1 MMVLSPNTCYLVYH
15 LSSYTLPS
23 VLNTSR
29 PESLPRVSLLAA
41 STPYWLAFFL
51 HTTYFF
57 SFLLLVFGRHR
68 QTDYFGISMRTS

>member
-41 STPYWLAFFL
+41 STPYWLAFFCTL
-51 HTTYFF
+51 HTSVLLF
-57 SFLLLVFGRHR
+57 SSLEGTDKQIIWAFL
-68 QTDYFGISMRTS
+68 